1 MPLRGAPCTC
11 SLDGV
16 SMARPRKHETA
27 RQTHWL
33 SARVTADEKARIAAR
48 AAQAGLGESE
58 YVRRMALNGKI
69 DIRRESGPGVAVVS
83 ELRRIG
89 NNINQQTILA
99 HVSGEIPPELKRL
112 WAKLETL
119 LDRII
124 QQSE

>member
-1 MPLRGAPCTC
+1 
-11 SLDGV
+11 
-16 SMARPRKHETA
+16 MARPRKLAAA

-33 SARVTADEKARIAAR
+33 TARVTADEKARILAR

-58 YVRRMALNGKI
+58 YIRRMAIDGKI
-69 DIRRESGPGVAVVS
+69 VIRQSNGLAGSVALAS

-99 HVSGEIPPELKRL
+99 HVSGELPPELKRL
-112 WAKLETL
+112 WAKLEDI

-124 QQSE
+124 QQPE